1 MADPAQMKVS
11 QKNLVRVLN
20 TYDKKALLA
29 GTIWLDELIKE
40 VNTANPSKKFIYAK
54 YAYVGWI
61 SGYII
66 KKVTQQ
72 YTGLVN

>member
-1 MADPAQMKVS
+1 MADPAQARVS
-11 QKNLVRVLN
+11 QKNITRVVN

-40 VNTANPSKKFIYAK
+40 VNAANPNKKLIYAK